1 MRDVVLGA
9 DPPALLTERAIAAL
23 DQVREEYADLVRAG
37 GTVVAREDGDL
48 RWWTWAG
55 QRANATLSATL
66 GPLADPVQ
74 RTDALSLRLRNDLDI
89 RTWRDAVRGIP
100 VRLPE
105 VEEKALKGLKFSAA
119 LPAGLA
125 RDTLQAR
132 MADIASA
139 AQVLAEDVVFMAR

>member
-55 QRANATLSATL
+55 RRANATLRATL

>member
-1 MRDVVLGA
+1 MR
-9 DPPALLTERAIAAL
+9 
-23 DQVREEYADLVRAG
+23 
-37 GTVVAREDGDL
+37 
-48 RWWTWAG
+48 
-55 QRANATLSATL
+55 ATL